1 MSLKTIFPKGA
12 EWRKWDLHVHTPYS
26 LVNHFKGATIEQ
38 QWEQFITDLESLP
51 EEFKVIGINDYLF
64 IDGYNKVLE
73 YRKNG
78 RLQNLNTI
86 LPVVEF
92 RLKKFAGHKDFRRV
106 NFHVIF
112 SDELSPDIIQSQFL
126 NGLFGKYQLSPGLS
140 SNIKWSGII
149 TLDSLSDL
157 GKAIKNSVSAEQLPK
172 YGTDIEEGFNNLNF
186 DENDILT
193 LLSGSTYLK
202 DRYLTAIGKTEWESL
217 SWNDQSIAEKKDIIN
232 KVDFV
237 FISSETA
244 DACENAKNK
253 LKEQLVNHLLLDCSD
268 AHYNAS
274 VSEQKDRIGKCFTW
288 IKGDPTFHG
297 LKQIKYESA
306 TRILIQDEKPEEKTA
321 YNVIDKVKFI
331 GEDNLAY
338 FDGKTIDLN
347 PDLNVIIGGK
357 SSGKSL
363 LLYHIAKAV
372 DPAQVTEKMGV
383 VNEKEYELFGKIPSF
398 DFAVK
403 WKDGTINKLSDD
415 EDTKNR
421 QITYIPQMYIN
432 HLAEQK
438 GEKKLAELIE
448 SVLYQNV
455 DFKRFCHQQYQTIQD
470 INLEISNDINEVFV
484 IRENALNAA
493 KEYREI
499 GDKKAIQ
506 ENINRIKKEIKALN
520 EKAGFA
526 PEEITLF
533 AKLQRQKER
542 ALTTKTKTESYNER
556 IEEYVQ
562 ELSNIRVEMFK
573 RIEAAPLQWYEITD
587 SIAQQ
592 FISENIA
599 ADIQEVDTIFEKL
612 TQKYTKFKTEFDKAI
627 ATKIDR
633 IKQIDKDLAPF
644 TAKITNQ
651 QLLQRLEKYLADD
664 ESKIRKLEEQEKHLN
679 QIRESGSQLK
689 KKVLENVG
697 KLFENYQQILEQIQK
712 PELTRIGKGL
722 NLVASLEI
730 NQVAFQNGFC
740 GLLDGRSNFNTL
752 FGDCFDTTNNY
763 VYDSE
768 THLENLKSIF
778 DKVWA
783 SEKNNI
789 KFRSEYGPQEAII
802 QLFKDNYKFK
812 YNIQYNDD
820 DILKMSPGK
829 RGLVLLQI
837 ILHLSNAKHPILIDQ
852 PEDNLDN
859 RTIFND
865 LNDFIKEKKTQRQII
880 LVTHNANLVVSTDA
894 EEVIVAN
901 QNGQDLGKV
910 NEKFQFEYITGSLEN
925 TFKDH
930 MGKGVLQQMGIRE
943 HVCDILEGG
952 EEAFVYRERKY
963 GFRD

>member
-26 LVNHFKGATIEQ
+26 LVHHFKGATIKQ
-38 QWEQFITDLESLP
+38 QWEQFITDLEFLP

-64 IDGYNKVLE
+64 IDGYRKIID
-73 YRKNG
+73 YRKEG
-78 RLQNLNTI
+78 RLQNFNTI

-92 RLKKFAGHKDFRRV
+92 RIRKFAGHKDFKRV

-112 SDELSPDIIQSQFL
+112 SDELSPDIIQNQFL

-140 SNIKWSGII
+140 SNIQWSGMI
-149 TLDSLSDL
+149 TPDSLSDL
-157 GKAIKNSVSAEQLPK
+157 GKAIKDCVSPEQLPK
-172 YGTDIEEGFNNLNF
+172 YGTDLEEGFNNLNL
-186 DENDILT
+186 DESDILT
-193 LLSGSTYLK
+193 LLNGSSYLK
-202 DRYLTAIGKTEWESL
+202 DRFLTAIGKTEWESL

-237 FISSETA
+237 FISSETVE
-244 DACENAKNK
+244 ACVNAKNK

-274 VSEQKDRIGKCFTW
+274 VKEQKDRIGKCFTW

-297 LKQIKYESA
+297 LKQIKYEPA

-331 GEDNLAY
+331 GEDSSTY
-338 FDGKTIDLN
+338 FDSKAIDLN
-347 PDLNVIIGGK
+347 PNLNVIIGGK

-363 LLYHIAKAV
+363 LLYHIAKAI

-383 VNEKEYELFGKIPSF
+383 VNEKEYELFGKIPGF
-398 DFAVK
+398 DFAVI

-415 EDTKNR
+415 LETKSR
-421 QITYIPQMYIN
+421 QITYVPQMYIN

-438 GEKKLAELIE
+438 GEERLAELIE
-448 SVLYQNV
+448 SVLYQNA
-455 DFKRFCHQQYQTIQD
+455 DFKRFCDQQHQTIQD
-470 INLEISNDINEVFV
+470 LNLKINNDINEVFV
-484 IRENALNAA
+484 IRENAQNAA

-499 GDKKAIQ
+499 GDKIAIQ
-506 ENINRIKKEIKALN
+506 ENINRIKKEIEALN
-520 EKAGFA
+520 AKAGFT
-526 PEEITLF
+526 PEETALF

-542 ALTTKTKTESYNER
+542 ALTTKTKTESYNNR
-556 IEEYVQ
+556 VDEYVQ
-562 ELSNIRVEMFK
+562 ELNRIKSEISG
-573 RIEAAPLQWYEITD
+573 RIEAAPLQWYEVTD
-587 SIAQQ
+587 DIAQQ
-592 FISENIA
+592 FIMKNIEG
-599 ADIQEVDTIFEKL
+599 DIREVDTVFDKL
-612 TQKYTKFKTEFDKAI
+612 IQKYSKVKAAFDKAI
-627 ATKIDR
+627 VTKANR
-633 IKQIDKDLAPF
+633 IAQIDKELTPF
-644 TAKITNQ
+644 SAKITNQ
-651 QLLQRLEKYLADD
+651 QLLQRLEKELTDD
-664 ESKIRKLEEQEKHLN
+664 EAKIKKLEEKEKHLN
-679 QIRESGSQLK
+679 QIRQSGGLLK
-689 KKVLENVG
+689 KGILENVD
-697 KLFENYQQILEQIQK
+697 KLFENYRLILAQIQK
-712 PELTRIGKGL
+712 PELTQIGKGL
-722 NLVASLEI
+722 HLAASLEI
-730 NQVAFQNGFC
+730 DRMAFQNGFC

-752 FGDCFDTTNNY
+752 FGNCFDSSNNY
-763 VYDSE
+763 DYSPE
-768 THLENLKSIF
+768 THLDNLKSIF

-783 SEKNNI
+783 PEQNNI
-789 KFRSEYGPQEAII
+789 KFRSGYGPQEAII

-812 YNIQYNDD
+812 YNIQYNGD

-865 LNDFIKEKKTQRQII
+865 LNDFIKEKKSQRQII

-901 QNGQDLGKV
+901 QNGQDIGKV
-910 NEKFQFEYITGSLEN
+910 NEKFQFEYVTGSLEN
-925 TFKDH
+925 TFKDQS
-930 MGKGVLQQMGIRE
+930 GKGVLRQMGIRE

-963 GFRD
+963 GFRN